1 MTNLSSLE
9 IEIARN
15 LDSVNTRI
23 SKAAKSAGRKPEDI
37 LLVVVSKKQPV
48 RVVRA
53 AMNVGIRNFGE
64 NYPEQAVDK
73 IAAFIHDPD
82 IRWHMIGHLQ
92 SRKIRIVAQKFHSM
106 QSLDSLDLA
115 VKLNESLRQEKK
127 ILPVLLQFNVGGEPN
142 KHGWEASKEER
153 WEDLLPDV
161 AEILKLPFLDVHG
174 LMTMPPLEIEI
185 ENARMHFRKLYRL
198 KEFLQNNFPQKSW
211 SSLSMGTSVDFDVA
225 IQESATIIR
234 VGQAILGTRI

>member
-73 IAAFIHDPD
+73 IAAFIHAPD

-92 SRKIRIVAQKFHSM
+92 SRKIRIVAQKFHYM

-115 VKLNESLRQEKK
+115 EKLNDSLELEKK

-142 KHGWEASKEER
+142 KHGWGASKEEH
-153 WEDLLPDV
+153 WEELLPEV
-161 AEILKLPFLDVHG
+161 AEILKLPFLDVRG

-211 SSLSMGTSVDFDVA
+211 SSLSMGTSVDFEVA
-225 IQESATIIR
+225 IQEGATIIR
-234 VGQAILGTRI
+234 VGQAILGTRV